1 MAQAMLE
8 QTINAGVATLTLN
21 RPEQF
26 NTLDRDTLTEL
37 NQALSALGKQPEVR
51 VIRIAANGKA
61 FCAGHD
67 LRQLRASADDYDATC
82 ALFTLCSEVMQ
93 QLQQTP
99 QPVIAEVQGV
109 ATAAGC
115 QLVAACDL
123 AVAAQEAQFAVSGVR
138 VGLFCSTPAV
148 ALSRAVN
155 RKRALEMLLTGDFI
169 DAATA
174 LEYGLIN
181 ATAKAEDL
189 RAASDALAARIIRT
203 PAAVIALGKQ
213 LFYEQ
218 LNQPQAEAYNTA
230 SQVISFNMQMA
241 ETKEG
246 IDAFFE
252 KRPPNWPD
260 SPSTP

>member
-1 MAQAMLE
+1 MLE
-8 QTINAGVATLTLN
+8 HDFAAGIATLTLN
-21 RPEQF
+21 RPAQF
-26 NTLDRDTLTEL
+26 NTLDRDTLHELDDALTEL
-37 NQALSALGKQPEVR
+37 AKREDVR
-51 VIRIAANGKA
+51 VIRIAAAGRA

-67 LRQLRASADDYDATC
+67 LRQLRDSADDYDATH
-82 ALFTLCSEVMQ
+82 ALFALCSKVMQ
-93 QLQQTP
+93 HLQRVP

-123 AVAAQEAQFAVSGVR
+123 AVAAKDAKFAVSGVR

-169 DAATA
+169 DAAAA

-181 ATAKAEDL
+181 EVAPADQL
-189 RAASDALAARIIRT
+189 RAASDALAARIQRT
-203 PAAVIALGKQ
+203 PASVIALGKR

-218 LNQPQAEAYNTA
+218 LNQPQSAAYATA
-230 SQVISFNMQMA
+230 GEVISRNMQLP

-246 IDAFFE
+246 IDAFFD
-252 KRPPNWPD
+252 KRPPDWKDEP
-260 SPSTP
+260 PSAG